1 MRKLQSLILVLM
13 CLLAQ
18 QMFAEPITNPA
29 TGKAYLIAHSSGY
42 LLSLDGT
49 AFKMM
54 SPGAST
60 MQKFEFV
67 PVIGEEGVYNIKE
80 VSSGQYIMSDGYYTP
95 ILGGDTA
102 DDLAKFKLLPAYD
115 DYVNKHLQVRVISSI
130 FAKNLILD
138 T

>member
-95 ILGGDTA
+95 ILGRSEEA
-102 DDLAKFKLLPAYD
+102 H
-115 DYVNKHLQVRVISSI
+115 V
-130 FAKNLILD
+130 
-138 T
+138 